1 MLGKYLVAAE
11 VYGEYRTDAVSCG
24 SRGAQ
29 IPRFEEW
36 ITKKLIGAEFKP
48 IVRKD

>member
-11 VYGEYRTDAVSCG
+11 VYGEYRTDVVSCG

-36 ITKKLIGAEFKP
+36 ITKKLIGAEIKP
-48 IVRKD
+48 VIPRG

>member
-11 VYGEYRTDAVSCG
+11 VYEEYRTETVGTG
-24 SRGAQ
+24 SRYNPV
-29 IPRFEEW
+29 PRFEEW